1 MYGAGIAGGTMIL
14 DKYPP
19 TEKDRELPESD
30 AKTEE
35 NTKIGRR
42 HPIESEVNCTA

>member
-1 MYGAGIAGGTMIL
+1 MIL

-19 TEKDRELPESD
+19 TEKDRKSEIEKFRELPESD